1 SRNGRIFLV
10 KNLRDAAEISN
21 TIAPEHLELAVRNP
35 ERLLGRIKH
44 AGAVFLG
51 HHTTEPLG
59 DYVAGPNHVL
69 PTGGT
74 ARFFS
79 PLSVDDFIKKTSLLS
94 FKPEGLALVK
104 DAAIRIAEME
114 GLQAHGRAVEIR
126 TQ

>member
-1 SRNGRIFLV
+1 MV
-10 KNLRDAAEISN
+10 
-21 TIAPEHLELAVRNP
+21 
-35 ERLLGRIKH
+35 KH

-51 HHTTEPLG
+51 HYTTESLG

-74 ARFFS
+74 ARFSS
-79 PLSVDDFIKKTSLLS
+79 PLSVDDFVKKTSLLS
-94 FKPEGLALVK
+94 FSREGLSRVK

-114 GLQAHGRAVEIR
+114 GLQAHAQAVEVR